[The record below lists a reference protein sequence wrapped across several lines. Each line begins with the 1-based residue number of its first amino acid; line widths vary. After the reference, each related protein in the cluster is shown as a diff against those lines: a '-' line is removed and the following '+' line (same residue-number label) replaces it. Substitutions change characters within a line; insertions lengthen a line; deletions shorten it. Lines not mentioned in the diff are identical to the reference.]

1 MTSAL
6 QGKNCQYIYHN
17 NNNDNNNNNNNTH
30 ARIHTHAQTKT
41 ISKQTQTQTQTETDR
56 DTDRDRD
63 RHRHRQ
69 TQTETDT
76 DTDRDTERTDLSPSR
91 GQHVG
96 RDGGGGQ
103 TSGPVPATHATR
115 VLDLA
120 PETPPVTHRLTLLH
134 CPFLFLLFLL
144 REAGGFF

>member
-17 NNNDNNNNNNNTH
+17 SNNDNNNNNNTH
-30 ARIHTHAQTKT
+30 ARTHSNTYVQTNT
-41 ISKQTQTQTQTETDR
+41 ISKQTQTQTQTETDT
-56 DTDRDRD
+56 DTDRDRQ
-63 RHRHRQ
+63 RQ

-134 CPFLFLLFLL
+134 CPFFFLLFLL